1 MLQELF
7 RAQEVRMDL
16 YQKQMASVKEQH
28 TEICQDLI
36 RGLQEL
42 DCRVQQGSESR
53 GAWLPR
59 IP

>member
-1 MLQELF
+1 ME
-7 RAQEVRMDL
+7 L

-53 GAWLPR
+53 GAQVPSYPIFSRL
-59 IP
+59 

>member
-42 DCRVQQGSESR
+42 DCRVQQRSESR